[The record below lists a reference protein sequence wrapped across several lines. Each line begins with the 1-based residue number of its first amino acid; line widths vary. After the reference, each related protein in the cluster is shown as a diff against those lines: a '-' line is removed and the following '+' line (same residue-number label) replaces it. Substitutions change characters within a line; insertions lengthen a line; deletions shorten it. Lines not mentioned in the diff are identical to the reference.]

1 MGELVLV
8 VVLEV
13 DLVEAAEQDQV
24 HSQLLKPTLYQLVL
38 LEVELVVV
46 LVVELVV
53 VLLEGSAEPVEPVEL
68 VELVELVVLKDG
80 STPCSRAE
88 VVSTANSKYMC
99 LANQRSK
106 SSREDLRK
114 TVNYF
119 YIKSNKI
126 KF

>member
-13 DLVEAAEQDQV
+13 DLVEVAEQDQV
-24 HSQLLKPTLYQLVL
+24 HSQLSKPTLYQLVL

-53 VLLEGSAEPVEPVEL
+53 ELL
-68 VELVELVVLKDG
+68 ELVVLKDG

-119 YIKSNKI
+119 YIKSNK
-126 KF
+126 